1 MTDFQIKKLHFLEL
15 SLEYVNAAINNI
27 IAGTDA
33 KNSFLQLAVRDENFE
48 EEIKNLLTSYK
59 DKYISEIKAL

>member
-1 MTDFQIKKLHFLEL
+1 MTDSQIKKLHFLEL